1 MWLYSGNFQTDTLVV
16 ITFFIELVVKHDN
29 DIGAQAVTRD
39 MVTRQDK
46 MNKNYAGMLFTKI
59 AMNWI
64 MENDQI
70 NTKSLFNPIAD
81 INSGVKGGLKSDINM
96 VKSPVLMGW

>member
-1 MWLYSGNFQTDTLVV
+1 M

-59 AMNWI
+59 VMN
-64 MENDQI
+64 
-70 NTKSLFNPIAD
+70 
-81 INSGVKGGLKSDINM
+81 
-96 VKSPVLMGW
+96 